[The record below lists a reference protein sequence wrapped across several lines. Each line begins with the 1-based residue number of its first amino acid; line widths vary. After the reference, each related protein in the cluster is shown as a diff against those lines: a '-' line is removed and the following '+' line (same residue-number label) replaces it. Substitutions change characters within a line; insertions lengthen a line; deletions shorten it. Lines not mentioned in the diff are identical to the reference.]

1 MEIGARNARQLGEAI
16 RRYRRQR
23 GFTQAELARRSG
35 HNQTTISDL
44 ERGRTG
50 DRETLYGV
58 LAALD
63 LEIVLRD
70 RSPVGPETRDIAAI
84 F

>member
-1 MEIGARNARQLGEAI
+1 MEIAARNARQIGEAI
-16 RRYRRQR
+16 RRYRRRR
-23 GFTQAELARRSG
+23 GFTQEELARRSD

-44 ERGRTG
+44 ERGRPG

-58 LAALD
+58 LAALG

-70 RSPVGPETRDIAAI
+70 RSPVGPGARDIGAV